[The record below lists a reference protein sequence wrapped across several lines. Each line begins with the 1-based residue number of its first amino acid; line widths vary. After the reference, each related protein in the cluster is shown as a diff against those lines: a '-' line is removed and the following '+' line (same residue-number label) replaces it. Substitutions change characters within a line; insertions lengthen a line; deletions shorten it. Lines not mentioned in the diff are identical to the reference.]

1 MERLA
6 RLVMRHRLIV
16 SLFWLVTFVLGGIAA
31 GQLSD
36 RLTLDFSLPGQPGDN
51 AENQLI
57 ESYGVSSFDTYVV
70 VVTVPDGQT
79 VTGSIDAV
87 NGVFEA
93 TAAAV
98 PGVLVTDY
106 ATTGDDK
113 YQGMR
118 ERRADGV
125 LPHPGATADVLR
137 AGHRGTAGAG
147 PGPGGRPGRARGRAD
162 VVRAV
167 VGRR

>member
-1 MERLA
+1 VERLA

-57 ESYGVSSFDTYVV
+57 ESYGASSFDTYVV

-79 VTGSIDAV
+79 VDGPTGTLLHFQPD
-87 NGVFEA
+87 
-93 TAAAV
+93 
-98 PGVLVTDY
+98 
-106 ATTGDDK
+106 
-113 YQGMR
+113 
-118 ERRADGV
+118 ERHSVRSD
-125 LPHPGATADVLR
+125 
-137 AGHRGTAGAG
+137 AGARLLIMLAPW
-147 PGPGGRPGRARGRAD
+147 PGEGHYWEGEAAG
-162 VVRAV
+162 
-167 VGRR
+167 